1 MSQTQ
6 QEYVDLI
13 KSSMLQALK
22 KAVMQ
27 IVVKNIPLFGNF
39 FFNPIIGFIVNK
51 ILTIAIDTAEM
62 GAFFL
67 YVDFRTSAQGK
78 AYEQAAIANRNA
90 QLKGTP
96 NEKKLAEENLIKC
109 LRDLV
114 RLGN

>member
-13 KSSMLQALK
+13 KSSLLQALK
-22 KAVMQ
+22 KVVMQ
-27 IVVKNIPLFGNF
+27 VIIKNIPMFGNF
-39 FFNPIIGFIVNK
+39 FFNPIVGFIVNK

-96 NEKKLAEENLIKC
+96 IEKKLAEENLIKC